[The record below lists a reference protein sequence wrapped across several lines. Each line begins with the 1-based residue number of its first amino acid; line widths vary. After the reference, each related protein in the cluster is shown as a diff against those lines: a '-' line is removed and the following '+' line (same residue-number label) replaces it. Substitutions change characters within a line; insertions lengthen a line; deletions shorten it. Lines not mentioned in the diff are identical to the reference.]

1 MKNQISLSNFN
12 FQFAGYG
19 HYKVTYKSPITA
31 KSWTKTINDMAIIDA
46 TKNADSPTKKSLNHL
61 KYIVKN

>member
-12 FQFAGYG
+12 FQFAAHG
-19 HYKVTYKSPITA
+19 HYKVTYTSPATG
-31 KSWTKTINDMAIIDA
+31 KSWTKTINDMTIIDE

-61 KYIVKN
+61 KSIVKC